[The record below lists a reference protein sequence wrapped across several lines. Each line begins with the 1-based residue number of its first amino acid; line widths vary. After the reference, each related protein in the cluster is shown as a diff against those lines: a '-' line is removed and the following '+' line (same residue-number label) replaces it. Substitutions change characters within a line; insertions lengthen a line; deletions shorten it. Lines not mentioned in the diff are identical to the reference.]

1 MGEKE
6 ERGGEYLVQRSGGT
20 KGTLKGKNV
29 WTVKKTVDDFYF
41 FISLTQIIAGQAM
54 GHQPRISGRKSLLS
68 IR

>member
-41 FISLTQIIAGQAM
+41 FISLTQIIPGQAM